1 MYAGPVSTVTG
12 PAFNAAPF
20 DPAMVNDTQVGTATV
35 TLANSNSA
43 SFSYTV
49 NGISQTKA
57 LTRQVYASPGTVCQ

>member
-1 MYAGPVSTVTG
+1 MSTVTG

-35 TLANSNSA
+35 TLANGNSA

-57 LTRQVYASPGTVCQ
+57 LTRQVYASPGPFCQ